1 MTNGL
6 ARLDSC
12 GNDVKGAIIRFRGN
26 ESNYV
31 RFLKKFLTD
40 PTVEQMNYCL
50 EIKDYEQAENYI
62 SAISG
67 VASNLG
73 LTNLQNANNA
83 IHRKIKQGSAEDM
96 KGELIELRRVYDE
109 TVNLIEAL

>member
-1 MTNGL
+1 MTKGL
-6 ARLDSC
+6 ADLNDC

-26 ESNYV
+26 EGNYV

-50 EIKDYEQAENYI
+50 EIQDFEQAENYV

-73 LTNLQNANNA
+73 LTNLHNANTA
-83 IHRKIKQGSAEDM
+83 LQKKLKQGKREDM

-109 TVNLIEAL
+109 TINLIEAL

>member
-1 MTNGL
+1 MTKGL
-6 ARLDSC
+6 AELGSC
-12 GNDVKGAIIRFRGN
+12 GNDVKGAIIRFRGS

-40 PTVEQMNYCL
+40 PTVEQMSYCV
-50 EIKDYEQAENYI
+50 EAKDYEQAENYL

-73 LTNLQNANNA
+73 LTNLQKANSA
-83 IHRKIKQGSAEDM
+83 IQNKLKQGISADV